1 MTAKELSLTLSSVT
15 SKAWWPW
22 ARRLLSLAF
31 FLLVAYLLTTYARTV
46 EWDEVLST
54 MRQRPTGSILLACLP
69 AFLSYAL
76 YSCFDL
82 LGRHATGHRMKTAQ
96 VMAVNF
102 ICYAFNLNLGALIG
116 GVAFRY
122 RLYSRFGLDAETVTR
137 ILMMSMLTNWIG
149 YLLLSGPAF
158 LLSPVLLPDDW
169 KIGTAGIRV
178 LGCVMTGI
186 AIAYLALCA
195 FSARRAWSVRGH
207 EISLP
212 SFRIALLQ
220 LAISTA
226 NWLLIATTIYLLLD
240 QALAFPLVLSVL
252 LIAAI
257 AGVITHVPAG
267 LGVLEAV
274 FVALLADRLPTH
286 VILAAFLTYR
296 VVYYIGP
303 LCLATVAYLLIEA
316 KMRGAVNDGG
326 C

>member
-1 MTAKELSLTLSSVT
+1 MTAKELSMTHSAVT

-22 ARRLLSLAF
+22 VRRLLSLAF
-31 FLLVAYLLTTYARTV
+31 FLLVAYLLTTYARGV
-46 EWDEVLST
+46 DWDEVLST
-54 MRQRPTGSILLACLP
+54 VRQRPPGSILLACLL
-69 AFLSYAL
+69 AALSYAL

-82 LGRHATGHRMKTAQ
+82 LGRYATGHRLKTTQ

-137 ILMMSMLTNWIG
+137 ILAMSMLTNWMG

-169 KIGTAGIRV
+169 KVGSAGIRV
-178 LGCVMTGI
+178 LGCVLSGI
-186 AIAYLALCA
+186 ALAYLALCA
-195 FSARRAWSVRGH
+195 FSRRRAWSVKGY

-212 SFRIALLQ
+212 GFRIALLQ

-226 NWLLIATTIYLLLD
+226 NWLLIATAIYVLLEQTLV
-240 QALAFPLVLSVL
+240 FPLVLSVL

-274 FVALLADRLPTH
+274 FVALLSDRLPTH
-286 VILAAFLTYR
+286 VILAALLTYR
-296 VVYYIGP
+296 AIYYIGP
-303 LCLATVAYLLIEA
+303 LVVATVLYLVIEA
-316 KMRGAVNDGG
+316 RMRGKVTGG